1 MAERED
7 IFGRTE
13 GEIRLITES
22 LKLPAYTARQI
33 TDWLYH
39 KGAVSFDGMS
49 NLPKE
54 TRKLLEASYTIGRTG
69 PSGAQVSSDGTKKYL
84 FPVKAGKYIEA
95 VYIPEPERATLC
107 LSSQVGCKM
116 GCIFCMTGRQG
127 FQGNLS
133 AGEILNQVV
142 SLPETASLTNY
153 VFMGMGEPLANT
165 ENILKAVE
173 ILTSEYAYGISPS
186 RITISTIGMLPGLEQ
201 VLTQSRCHIAISL
214 HSPFEAERLSLMPVE
229 KLYPIQRVVDFL
241 KRNPV
246 GRQRRISFEYIMF
259 KGVNDT
265 ARHVNGLTRLLNGVR
280 CRINLIRFHPIP
292 GTDLKPSD
300 EETLDFFKNRLN
312 EKGILTT
319 IRASRGQDIFAACG
333 MLSTNSQVILGDTE
347 DTTTPIRV

>member
-133 AGEILNQVV
+133 AGEILNQIV

-165 ENILKAVE
+165 ENILK
-173 ILTSEYAYGISPS
+173 
-186 RITISTIGMLPGLEQ
+186 
-201 VLTQSRCHIAISL
+201 
-214 HSPFEAERLSLMPVE
+214 
-229 KLYPIQRVVDFL
+229 
-241 KRNPV
+241 
-246 GRQRRISFEYIMF
+246 
-259 KGVNDT
+259 
-265 ARHVNGLTRLLNGVR
+265 
-280 CRINLIRFHPIP
+280 
-292 GTDLKPSD
+292 
-300 EETLDFFKNRLN
+300 
-312 EKGILTT
+312 
-319 IRASRGQDIFAACG
+319 SRGNSYLRLCLRHQSLPHHNFYNWHVARVGAGAYAEPLSHCNQPAFA
-333 MLSTNSQVILGDTE
+333 
-347 DTTTPIRV
+347 IRGGKTFPHAGGKALPYPARG